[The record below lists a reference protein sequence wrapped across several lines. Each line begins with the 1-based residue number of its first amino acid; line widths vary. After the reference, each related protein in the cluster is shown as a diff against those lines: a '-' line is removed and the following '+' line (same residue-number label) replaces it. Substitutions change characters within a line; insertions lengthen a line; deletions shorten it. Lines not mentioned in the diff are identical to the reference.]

1 VCTEII
7 LVDNSNELKPF
18 LKVKRRKTMNV
29 VMINKNNAV
38 STVVVISHCVRYV
51 ELIVNVCSK
60 RRSQA
65 ILSYSIGIRV

>member
-1 VCTEII
+1 
-7 LVDNSNELKPF
+7 
-18 LKVKRRKTMNV
+18 MNV

-38 STVVVISHCVRYV
+38 SIVVVISHGVRYV